1 MDFAP
6 LLGFAAVALTLSLTP
21 GADWAYTIAAGL
33 RNGSPAP
40 SVAGLCTGY
49 LGHTAIVA
57 AGLGMLLAAR
67 PEVVAWLSVAGAL
80 YLLWLGATT
89 ARGWRSAGFRAEAGA
104 VGSAAGS
111 AGVTVGGGAGGGTL
125 AVRPPSALGDFL
137 RGAGTSG
144 INPKGFLLYLAVMP
158 QFVRAASPV
167 PVPLQTAA
175 MGLTHV
181 AISIV
186 VYGLVAVAARRL
198 LRAAPRRAQFV
209 TLGSGLIMLGFGT
222 ALLVEQAAALV
233 GHAA

>member
-89 ARGWRSAGFRAEAGA
+89 ARGWRSAGFRPG
-104 VGSAAGS
+104 VGSAG
-111 AGVTVGGGAGGGTL
+111 GTVAGGAGGGTL
-125 AVRPPSALGDFL
+125 AVRQPSALGDFL

-209 TLGSGLIMLGFGT
+209 TLASGLIMLGFGT
-222 ALLVEQAAALV
+222 ALLVEQAGALIV
-233 GHAA
+233 HAA

>member
-33 RNGSPAP
+33 RSGSPAP

-49 LGHTAIVA
+49 VAHTAIVA

-67 PEVVAWLSVAGAL
+67 PEVVAWLSVAGAV
-80 YLLWLGATT
+80 YLLRLGATT
-89 ARGWRSAGFRAEAGA
+89 ARGWRDAGFRAEGGA
-104 VGSAAGS
+104 VSSTAD
-111 AGVTVGGGAGGGTL
+111 GTM
-125 AVRPPSALGDFL
+125 AVRQASPLGDFL

-167 PVPLQTAA
+167 PVPVQTAA

-198 LRAAPRRAQFV
+198 LRASPRRAQFV
-209 TLGSGLIMLGFGT
+209 TLASGLIMLSFGA